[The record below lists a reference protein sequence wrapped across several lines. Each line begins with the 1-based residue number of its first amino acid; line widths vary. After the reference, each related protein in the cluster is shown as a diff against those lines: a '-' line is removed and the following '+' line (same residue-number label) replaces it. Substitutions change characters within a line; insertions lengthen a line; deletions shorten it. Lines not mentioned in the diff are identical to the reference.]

1 MEQLNLFNCGRD
13 SENTTETHPLNTA
26 PDNRL
31 KCFRSE
37 LKSVDFLSLKDLFS
51 GFDSIKVIT
60 FSYDIGFINEI
71 LKYFKHGDI
80 ILGGNFLVQK
90 DTKFQELL
98 AEICTNAYEAGQSIK
113 RYDRLI
119 ELLNNGD
126 VEFRTPS
133 FVLDHR
139 KIYLLNAVDG
149 RTRVIKASANMS
161 KRAWTNE
168 HVEHYEYDDTQKCYE
183 EYMQDFKIAW
193 DSSKAITMDV
203 VSSKKADDLV
213 NGNAIL
219 KGVKETGRTVVLQ
232 QPKPEVLLENI
243 KYAIDHDKIKEE
255 YKAVLENI
263 DSKSKNGL
271 FEIIPRTIEKI
282 EYSRRKFAQK
292 LLQVENTTENYPSMV
307 LDLYNHECSFNDE
320 PINLTPSAEE
330 VKADIDELLGI
341 FENFEQFVG
350 NTARLKQVHFKLLN
364 AIFCSPFNAKLR
376 CAAKLRGVSAS
387 SLPLFALISSETSNS
402 GKTFMVK
409 ATLKL
414 MTGKDLEGVKA
425 CDYSKD
431 CIRNTQI
438 GVKCVP
444 FFVDETDN
452 SYISRIKDIIKNPE
466 KCENNQLEN
475 MPMLIFASNNVLKP
489 EEPIRKRMIFFTV
502 DGALPSSIDKTA
514 YESKGKAILKKL
526 GTGLYREYLHRM
538 MDKVR
543 NELDF
548 IIHSQDIPDEYYPD
562 LMVLS
567 SETFISILEDYG
579 YSVPDYIRRL
589 TWEDDY
595 SSDSNA
601 DSAILEIAEFV
612 KRNKK
617 ACSVDK
623 ENISIELGTD
633 RSSQKKLESWKNI
646 LPAEMEATLQAPHGY
661 YTIIINRKEFEK
673 RLGYRIGGFSFFGKL
688 KNK

>member
-1 MEQLNLFNCGRD
+1 
-13 SENTTETHPLNTA
+13 
-26 PDNRL
+26 
-31 KCFRSE
+31 
-37 LKSVDFLSLKDLFS
+37 
-51 GFDSIKVIT
+51 
-60 FSYDIGFINEI
+60 
-71 LKYFKHGDI
+71 
-80 ILGGNFLVQK
+80 
-90 DTKFQELL
+90 
-98 AEICTNAYEAGQSIK
+98 
-113 RYDRLI
+113 
-119 ELLNNGD
+119 
-126 VEFRTPS
+126 
-133 FVLDHR
+133 
-139 KIYLLNAVDG
+139 
-149 RTRVIKASANMS
+149 
-161 KRAWTNE
+161 
-168 HVEHYEYDDTQKCYE
+168 
-183 EYMQDFKIAW
+183 
-193 DSSKAITMDV
+193 
-203 VSSKKADDLV
+203 
-213 NGNAIL
+213 
-219 KGVKETGRTVVLQ
+219 
-232 QPKPEVLLENI
+232 
-243 KYAIDHDKIKEE
+243 
-255 YKAVLENI
+255 
-263 DSKSKNGL
+263 
-271 FEIIPRTIEKI
+271 
-282 EYSRRKFAQK
+282 
-292 LLQVENTTENYPSMV
+292 
-307 LDLYNHECSFNDE
+307 
-320 PINLTPSAEE
+320 
-330 VKADIDELLGI
+330 
-341 FENFEQFVG
+341 
-350 NTARLKQVHFKLLN
+350 
-364 AIFCSPFNAKLR
+364 
-376 CAAKLRGVSAS
+376 
-387 SLPLFALISSETSNS
+387 
-402 GKTFMVK
+402 MVK